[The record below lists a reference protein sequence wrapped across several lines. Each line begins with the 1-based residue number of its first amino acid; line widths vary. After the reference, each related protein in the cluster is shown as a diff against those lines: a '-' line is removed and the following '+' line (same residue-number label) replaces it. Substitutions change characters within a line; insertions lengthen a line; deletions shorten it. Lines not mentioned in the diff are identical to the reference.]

1 MDDLLSSSIEGE
13 RAGTD
18 PGGKRRDEFVTT
30 LWNMVV
36 EAGASGDEK
45 AAAALHRLCSMYWYP
60 IYAFIRRRGST
71 IPEAEDLTQAFFA
84 HLLERDSIAR
94 ADRERGR
101 FRSFLL
107 TAFKN
112 FHANERA
119 RTTATKRGGSNSIVS
134 LEELQA
140 ENRYQ
145 TEPQTAVT
153 PEKLYD
159 QKWAASLLEQAMATL
174 RAEYDVLSKGPLFDL
189 LRSVVWGGRQEGGY
203 EELAR
208 QAGISE
214 GAFKVAVHRM
224 RSRFKE
230 CLRQEV
236 AQTVVTPGE
245 IDDELR
251 HLLTAL
257 GT

>member
-1 MDDLLSSSIEGE
+1 MTAGDPSLLSGQAGRVFATTRWTVVLQAGGPTSEG
-13 RAGTD
+13 
-18 PGGKRRDEFVTT
+18 
-30 LWNMVV
+30 
-36 EAGASGDEK
+36 S
-45 AAAALHRLCSMYWYP
+45 AAALGQLCRTYWYP
-60 IYAFIRRRGST
+60 LYTYARRIGM
-71 IPEAEDLTQAFFA
+71 PAHDAEDLTQSFFA
-84 HLLERDSIAR
+84 YLLEKDSIAR

-112 FHANERA
+112 FNANEHA
-119 RTTATKRGGSNSIVS
+119 RNSTTKRGGGHRMVS
-134 LEELQA
+134 LDELQA

-145 TEPQTAVT
+145 LEPQTELT

-159 QKWAASLLEQAMATL
+159 QKWAASLLEQVMATL
-174 RAEYDVLSKGPLFDL
+174 RAEYEVLNKGPLFDL

-224 RSRFKE
+224 RNRFKE

-257 GT
+257 G